1 MDAHVRG
8 GSDRTA
14 GGRDEPGVGKR
25 HPRQVEPS
33 EGSRAGATATV
44 SAPFPAELARGV
56 RLRDGTYLRIRPIR
70 PDDEPRLVEL
80 YDRLG
85 THTAYQR
92 FFTVM
97 RRLSPDWA
105 RFFANVDY
113 QERLALVAERDT
125 AAGPQLVGVGRYEPS
140 DEPETAEVAFVVEDG
155 WQGRGLGTVLLAD
168 LLDAAVARG
177 IRRFRAYVLADNPRM
192 LGLLARR
199 TDILERQTEEG
210 VVSLLFSPA
219 GLPAPAGRDGGAP
232 GSPR

>member
-1 MDAHVRG
+1 MDGHGPEARG
-8 GSDRTA
+8 AAPS
-14 GGRDEPGVGKR
+14 GREEPRIGER
-25 HPRQVEPS
+25 RPIRVEPD
-33 EGSRAGATATV
+33 GRSRADSPATR
-44 SAPFPAELARGV
+44 SAGYPAELARGV

-70 PDDEPRLVEL
+70 PDDEPRLFEL

-92 FFTVM
+92 FFTAM
-97 RRLSPDWA
+97 RRLPPDWA

-113 QERLALVAERDT
+113 RERLALVAERDT

-140 DEPETAEVAFVVEDG
+140 EEADTAEVAFVVEDG

-168 LLDAAVARG
+168 LLAAAVARG
-177 IRRFRAYVLADNPRM
+177 IRRFRAYVLADNRRM

-199 TDILERQTEEG
+199 TDILERRMDDG
-210 VVSLLFSPA
+210 VVALLFSPPGPA
-219 GLPAPAGRDGGAP
+219 APAARDGGAP